1 MVVHETY
8 KTKDGAWAAP
18 AEIRIEGIDDA
29 RKAYLLTTGEEVA
42 IGGIEKMSKSKRNTV
57 DPDDIMETYGADTAR
72 WFMLSDSPPERD
84 VNWTEDRVQ
93 GAGRFVRRVWRFAC
107 DINELLD
114 AAKSPPA
121 TRSDKATNIR
131 KIAHKALAAYS
142 DNVEALRFNV
152 CVAQVYDMMNQ
163 LEAELKDATQDGK
176 AKPDADIASA
186 LVEAASILV
195 ALIAPMMPHLAEECW
210 VALGNKGLASQ
221 APWPEVEAAL
231 LVENTITLPVQVN
244 GKKRADVTVARD
256 AATSDIEA
264 AVLALDA
271 VQKAL
276 EGKKPKKVIVVPQR
290 IVNVVA

>member
-1 MVVHETY
+1 
-8 KTKDGAWAAP
+8 
-18 AEIRIEGIDDA
+18 
-29 RKAYLLTTGEEVA
+29 
-42 IGGIEKMSKSKRNTV
+42 
-57 DPDDIMETYGADTAR
+57 
-72 WFMLSDSPPERD
+72 
-84 VNWTEDRVQ
+84 
-93 GAGRFVRRVWRFAC
+93 VRRVWRFAC
-107 DINELLD
+107 DINELVPS
-114 AAKSPPA
+114 AKSPPA
-121 TRSDKATNIR
+121 ARSDKATYIR

-142 DNVEALRFNV
+142 ENVEALRFNV

-176 AKPDADIASA
+176 AKPDADISAA
-186 LVEAASILV
+186 LVEAANILV

-210 VALGNKGLASQ
+210 VALGNTGLASQ
-221 APWPEVEAAL
+221 ALWPEAEAAL

-256 AATSDIEA
+256 ATTGDIEA